1 MAVDSD
7 SGGTFFKSGAIMLKR
22 AFYICAL
29 IAGLAGLGTSSAR
42 AVTVDVFAQANSSTG
57 GAGALT
63 GVFLTLGQA
72 FTVSAELDDLWSA
85 GDLPRWSNADGLTG
99 DRFATGTDE
108 SGEAANTKIGQSFG
122 AWDQYSFSAPYGS
135 LVGRIG
141 LGDFFLVG
149 TNFSDTANATG
160 QLALYY
166 WDSNNGDNT
175 GSIAANISA
184 SAVPGPIVG
193 AGLPGVVMAL
203 GGLIAWRRR
212 RMAAA

>member
-1 MAVDSD
+1 
-7 SGGTFFKSGAIMLKR
+7 MLKR
-22 AFYICAL
+22 AFYVCAL

-57 GAGALT
+57 GTGALT
-63 GVFLTLGQA
+63 GISLTFGQA
-72 FTVSAELDDLWSA
+72 FTVSAELTDLWNA
-85 GDLPRWSNADGLTG
+85 GPLPRWSNADGLIAPLL
-99 DRFATGTDE
+99 ATGSDD
-108 SGEAANTKIGQSFG
+108 SGQSVGTPIGSIFPLHTQG
-122 AWDQYSFSAPYGS
+122 GFTAPFGS
-135 LVGRIG
+135 LVGKIG
-141 LGDFFLVG
+141 GSGIFFLVG
-149 TNFSDTANATG
+149 TNFSNTANATG

-166 WDSNNGDNT
+166 WDSNNSDNS
-175 GSIAANISA
+175 GSIAATISA

>member
-1 MAVDSD
+1 
-7 SGGTFFKSGAIMLKR
+7 MLKR
-22 AFYICAL
+22 AFYICAF
-29 IAGLAGLGTSSAR
+29 IAGLAGLGTTSAR
-42 AVTVDVFAQANSSTG
+42 AVTVDVFAQANSSTD
-57 GAGALT
+57 GAGKLT

-72 FTVSAELDDLWSA
+72 FTVSAGLDDLWSA

-108 SGEAANTKIGQSFG
+108 SGEAAGTKIGEDFG
-122 AWDQYSFSAPYGS
+122 TWSPSPYTFNAPYGS
-135 LVGRIG
+135 LVGQIG
-141 LGDFFLVG
+141 AGAFFLIG
-149 TNFSDTANATG
+149 TNFSDTANASG
-160 QLALYY
+160 QLLLYY

-175 GSIAANISA
+175 GSIAATISA

-193 AGLPGVVMAL
+193 AGLPGLVMAL